1 MKETTENIYK
11 WLEIGENEFGD
22 TSKLPL
28 AISLVEEELQ
38 ELKDG
43 IKNKDRK
50 EVINAI
56 VDLWWVLCNVSLFS
70 SVTVDE
76 LQKEFDKVE
85 KSNFSKYCKTFEEAQ
100 ETVNAYA
107 NGTHPNK
114 LGEII
119 ETYIVSTKYTEYP
132 FVVKRKDE
140 KVLKSINFKDVNEF

>member
-1 MKETTENIYK
+1 MKEITENIYK

-50 EVINAI
+50 EVINAV
-56 VDLWWVLCNVSLFS
+56 VDLWWVISNCSYFS
-70 SVTVDE
+70 NITVDE
-76 LQKEFDKVE
+76 IQQEFEKVE
-85 KSNFSKYCKTFEEAQ
+85 KSNFSKYCKTFDEAQ

-114 LGEII
+114 KGEII

-132 FVVKRKDE
+132 FVVKRRDGKI
-140 KVLKSINFKDVNEF
+140 LKSINHLPC

>member
-1 MKETTENIYK
+1 MKEITENIYK

-56 VDLWWVLCNVSLFS
+56 VDLWWVLSNVSLYS
-70 SVTVDE
+70 AISVDE
-76 LQKEFDKVE
+76 LQQEFEKVE
-85 KSNFSKYCKTFEEAQ
+85 KSNFSKYCKTFDEAQ

-114 LGEII
+114 RGEII

-132 FVVKRKDE
+132 FVVKRRDGKI
-140 KVLKSINFKDVNEF
+140 LKSINFINC

>member
-1 MKETTENIYK
+1 MKDITEQIYK
-11 WLEIGENEFGD
+11 WLEIGENELGD

-38 ELKDG
+38 ELKDA

-50 EVINAI
+50 EVLNAV
-56 VDLWWVLCNVSLFS
+56 VDLWWVISNCSFFS
-70 SVTVDE
+70 KITIDE
-76 LQKEFDKVE
+76 LQREFDNVE

-114 LGEII
+114 LGHII

-132 FVVKRKDE
+132 FVVKRKDG
-140 KVLKSINFKDVNEF
+140 KILKSVNYIDL

>member
-1 MKETTENIYK
+1 MKEITENIYK

-50 EVINAI
+50 EVINAL
-56 VDLWWVLCNVSLFS
+56 VDLWWVLSNVSLYS
-70 SVTVDE
+70 AISVDE
-76 LQKEFDKVE
+76 LQQEFEKVE

-114 LGEII
+114 KGEII

-132 FVVKRKDE
+132 FVVKRKDG
-140 KVLKSINFKDVNEF
+140 KILKSIKFKDVTEY

>member
-1 MKETTENIYK
+1 MKETTEQIYK

-50 EVINAI
+50 EVVNAI
-56 VDLWWVLCNVSLFS
+56 TDLWWVLCNVSLFS
-70 SVTVDE
+70 SITVEE
-76 LQKEFDKVE
+76 LQQEFDKVE
-85 KSNFSKYCKTFEEAQ
+85 KSNFSKYCKTYEEAQ

-114 LGEII
+114 LGVII

-132 FVVKRKDE
+132 FVVKRTDGKI
-140 KVLKSINFKDVNEF
+140 LKSINYVDI

>member
-1 MKETTENIYK
+1 MKETTERIYQ
-11 WLEIGENEFGD
+11 WLSIGENEIGD
-22 TSKLPL
+22 TTKIPL

-43 IKNKDRK
+43 IQNKDRK
-50 EVINAI
+50 EVLNAI

>member
-1 MKETTENIYK
+1 MKETTERIYQ
-11 WLEIGENEFGD
+11 WLSIGENEFGD

>member
-1 MKETTENIYK
+1 MKEITENIYK

-43 IKNKDRK
+43 IKNKDKK

-56 VDLWWVLCNVSLFS
+56 VDLWWVISNCSYFS
-70 SVTVDE
+70 NITVDE
-76 LQKEFDKVE
+76 IQQEFEKVE

-114 LGEII
+114 KGEII

-132 FVVKRKDE
+132 FVVKRRDGKI
-140 KVLKSINFKDVNEF
+140 LKNINFIDC

>member
-22 TSKLPL
+22 TSKIPL

-50 EVINAI
+50 EVLNAI
-56 VDLWWVLCNVSLFS
+56 VDLWWVISNCSFFS
-70 SVTVDE
+70 KITIDE
-76 LQKEFDKVE
+76 LQQEFEKVE

-114 LGEII
+114 KGEII
-119 ETYIVSTKYTEYP
+119 ETYIVSTKYIEYP
-132 FVVKRKDE
+132 FVVKRKDG
-140 KVLKSINFKDVNEF
+140 KILKSINYIDL

>member
-1 MKETTENIYK
+1 MTFFFLKELLFRPYY
-11 WLEIGENEFGD
+11 
-22 TSKLPL
+22 L
-28 AISLVEEELQ
+28 AFEERERRTRGGQEGAKDLQ
-38 ELKDG
+38 KQTL
-43 IKNKDRK
+43 
-50 EVINAI
+50 
-56 VDLWWVLCNVSLFS
+56 
-70 SVTVDE
+70 E

-132 FVVKRKDE
+132 FVVKRKDG

>member
-1 MKETTENIYK
+1 MKETIENIYK

-28 AISLVEEELQ
+28 AISLVEEEFQ
-38 ELKDG
+38 ELKEG
-43 IKNKDRK
+43 IKNKDKK
-50 EVINAI
+50 EVINAL
-56 VDLWWVLCNVSLFS
+56 VDTFWTLLNCSYFS
-70 SVTVDE
+70 NITVEE
-76 LQKEFDKVE
+76 LQQEFDKVE

-132 FVVKRKDE
+132 FVVKRKDG
-140 KVLKSINFKDVNEF
+140 KILKSINHLPC

>member
-1 MKETTENIYK
+1 MKETIENIYK

-38 ELKDG
+38 ELKDA
-43 IKNKDRK
+43 IKNKDKK
-50 EVINAI
+50 EALNAI
-56 VDLWWVLCNVSLFS
+56 VDTFWTLLNCSLFMGI
-70 SVTVDE
+70 TVEE
-76 LQKEFDKVE
+76 LQQEFDKVE

-132 FVVKRKDE
+132 FVVKRKDG
-140 KVLKSINFKDVNEF
+140 KVLKSIFYKDVSEF